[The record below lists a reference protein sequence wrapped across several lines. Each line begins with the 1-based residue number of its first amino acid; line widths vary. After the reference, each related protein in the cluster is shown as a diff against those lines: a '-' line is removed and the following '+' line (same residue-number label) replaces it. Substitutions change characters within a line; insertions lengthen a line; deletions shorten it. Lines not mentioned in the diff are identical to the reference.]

1 MSMMRKVAWMV
12 LVVVMVGGYYVAANA
27 QTESRSALTQ
37 LRKRVTTL
45 EIRADRQR
53 RAIVDLRNENAAQG
67 AKLANHDERLVVLE
81 NFRNNTNAWIVIL
94 DKRTADLDAQGD
106 YAGPVRANQV
116 GSASCF
122 AVDAVWN
129 ASGGLDCPAAP

>member
-1 MSMMRKVAWMV
+1 MMRKGIAGALVAV
-12 LVVVMVGGYYVAANA
+12 LLIGGYVAANA

-53 RAIVDLRNENAAQG
+53 RAIVDLRAENAAQG
-67 AKLANHDERLVVLE
+67 AKLANYDERLVVLE

-106 YAGPVRANQV
+106 YAGPIRANQV
-116 GSASCF
+116 NSASCF